1 MALKLSA
8 KEIETIRSQGQ
19 RFAARAKNLAEKAEE
34 AVNTFVQTTEISAA
48 AFGFGMIQG
57 RWEGV
62 EVLGVPIDLG
72 VGVGLH
78 LLGFLGVGG
87 KAAPHMHNFG
97 DGALACYL
105 TTVGKG
111 VGTSMR
117 LSAGGAASSGAL
129 PGGGAAPLSDA
140 EIARLARQGAAG
152 A

>member
-8 KEIETIRSQGQ
+8 REIETIRNQGQ
-19 RFAARAKNLAEKAEE
+19 RFAARAKGLADKAEE

-57 RWEGV
+57 RWQGV
-62 EVLGVPIDLG
+62 EVIGVPVDLG

-87 KAAPHMHNFG
+87 KASPHMHNFA

-111 VGTSMR
+111 VGNNMR
-117 LSAGGAASSGAL
+117 LGGAGGAASSGAL

-140 EIARLARQGAAG
+140 EIAQLARQGATG
-152 A
+152 